1 MIVRFTL
8 NSRPATKKTSNQIFP
23 FIGGQSLTTMIEKL
37 RRVPGGKGFHGACVR
52 ILMSEINFSVQP
64 SKVYLDWFEEQYIL
78 RGTVTGALQR
88 AGVKLPIMAPVNLQA
103 VVYRD
108 AERGDLLG
116 YLQAIADAIQ
126 CDLWK
131 CGGCNKKTAVLG
143 KCPHCNAAIAFMTH
157 SRKGL
162 GIIGDDAQIVSLN
175 GSELRKDADRPRIE
189 ITLTTT
195 KAAQGGLFEE

>member
-1 MIVRFTL
+1 
-8 NSRPATKKTSNQIFP
+8 
-23 FIGGQSLTTMIEKL
+23 MIEKL
-37 RRVPGGKGFHGACVR
+37 RLTPSGKGYHQACVR

-64 SKVYLDWFEEQYIL
+64 SEAYHRWFEEQYVL
-78 RGTVTGALQR
+78 RKTVTNALER
-88 AGVKLPIMAPVNLQA
+88 AGVKLPILAPVNLQA
-103 VVYRD
+103 IVYRD

-126 CDLWK
+126 CDIWK
-131 CGGCNKKTAVLG
+131 CGVCKKKTAVLG
-143 KCPHCNAAIAFMTH
+143 KCPHCNAAVAFMTH

-162 GIIGDDAQIVSLN
+162 GIIGDDAQIVSLD